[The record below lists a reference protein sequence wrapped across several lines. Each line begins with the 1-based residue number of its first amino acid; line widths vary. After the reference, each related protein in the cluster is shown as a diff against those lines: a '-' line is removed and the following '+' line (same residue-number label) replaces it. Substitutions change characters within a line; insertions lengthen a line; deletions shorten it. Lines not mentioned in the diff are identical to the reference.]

1 MIISV
6 DNYHKDVSYK
16 GIKTYLSYGRIGLFN
31 LESGKKT
38 LSSFHRVIITD
49 KCVFIEVDGR
59 MGILDLDLSLIV
71 PPVYKDILSVNKIA
85 RESYVSSCMSNQS
98 AVSITLDSNSNTPT
112 HIAIQT
118 NAIDANNRIE
128 GLRLTYYYEFE
139 EEDKACIYEVVD
151 SLEDAQT
158 GLFVTISD
166 EEVQLIDIDNIE
178 IKQSSGFR
186 GYEFLPLWHY
196 KDNMFIIR
204 NNNGTYVT
212 STYKDGRFTEKSLFG
227 EFNDSFD
234 EEGSPKIVVHR
245 NEFVSVCYPRNYG
258 ITGFP
263 NTKQF
268 QDKEKAFHEKSGK
281 WALFKYYHTKIEE
294 DDKRWHKFLSNERT
308 CFEQLTSFVFV
319 EPMTQLLDDNEFIC
333 HGDGIDFFM
342 RFEQRG
348 TEASESVKVDERY
361 ETKPCFQGQL
371 NIIACYNSIELR
383 DDGLYDVSTDDGYGL
398 CDKDMQV
405 IVPAKYDYPIEG
417 WGYQLMIVV
426 KKGKYGVINQK
437 AENIVPCRYDY
448 IQIGKDEF
456 HIWDKEYD
464 WDEILNESVPNYSI
478 RNKIEISKSNGNL
491 VEEGYL
497 IIGITNGVP
506 NAAAMTP
513 EPKTLFEKLARI
525 AAKTPT
531 SEMPMTHCDVYS
543 PSGQLISKCEVSKS
557 GVIEFDKDLGILVI
571 FDYLKRYGIYIQKS
585 SRQTLTSDD
594 FSVDNHSL
602 SGNSSDGYSDLEE
615 IIITKDINKV
625 EWNGLGRCRF
635 RKFNVAPENKV
646 FCEVDGLLYTQ
657 KGYNRKGEAYRKH
670 MIELVACPTN
680 VSIHNVMPGTIRI
693 ANCAFKGSMIETLC
707 LPDTLE
713 EIGVNAFY
721 LTPKL
726 KYLKLPMSIRK
737 IEAQDVG
744 KSGDVSP
751 QIEYDTHSFNNWE
764 ELYEY
769 MLINGFEKKNGN
781 IERNE

>member
-6 DNYHKDVSYK
+6 DNYHEDITYK
-16 GIKTYLSYGRIGLFN
+16 GIKTYLSYGRIGLRH

-38 LSSFHRVIITD
+38 LPSFHRVIITD
-49 KCVFIEVDGR
+49 KCVFVEVDGS
-59 MGILDLDLSLIV
+59 MGILDLDLCLIV
-71 PPVYKDILSVNKIA
+71 PPAYKDIFSVNKID
-85 RESYVSSCMSNQS
+85 RDSYITSCRSNQS
-98 AVSITLDSNSNTPT
+98 AVSVTLDSNSSTPT

-118 NAIDANNRIE
+118 NTIDANNKIE
-128 GLRLTYYYEFE
+128 GLRITPYIEYE
-139 EEDKACIYEVVD
+139 EEDKACIYEVTN
-151 SLEDAQT
+151 SLENAKT
-158 GLFVTISD
+158 SLFVAITD
-166 EEVQLIDIDNIE
+166 EEFKLIDIEEIE
-178 IKQSSGFR
+178 IKHNSIGIWN
-186 GYEFLPLWHY
+186 YEFFPLWHY

-212 STYKDGRFTEKSLFG
+212 STYKDGRFTKKSLWG
-227 EFNDSFD
+227 VYDDSF
-234 EEGSPKIVVHR
+234 EEYGSPKVVVHR
-245 NEFVSVCYPRNYG
+245 GEFVSVCYPEEYRFIGSPLAN
-258 ITGFP
+258 
-263 NTKQF
+263 QE
-268 QDKEKAFHEKSGK
+268 KEEVFAENRRK
-281 WALFKYYHTKIEE
+281 WALFKYHHTKIEK
-294 DDKRWHKFLSNERT
+294 DDKRWHKFFSNEKT

-319 EPMTQLLDDNEFIC
+319 DPMTQLQDNNEFIC
-333 HGDGIDFFM
+333 HGDGMDLLM
-342 RFEQRG
+342 RFEQKID
-348 TEASESVKVDERY
+348 EIDEILMFDERY
-361 ETKPCFQGQL
+361 KTRACSEGQL
-371 NIIACYNSIELR
+371 NLIACYDTIELR
-383 DDGLYDVSTDDGYGL
+383 EDGLFNVTTKDGYGL

-405 IVPAKYDYPIEG
+405 IVPAKYDYPLEE
-417 WGYQLMIVV
+417 WCYQIMIVS
-426 KKGKYGVINQK
+426 KNGKYGVINQK
-437 AENIVPCRYDY
+437 AEEIVPCKYDY
-448 IQIGKDEF
+448 IQIGKDDF
-456 HIWDKEYD
+456 HIWDKELE
-464 WDEILNESVPNYSI
+464 WDDLLNQSVSNYSI
-478 RNKIEISKSNGNL
+478 RSKIEISKSNGNL

-594 FSVDNHSL
+594 FSDDNHSL

-657 KGYNRKGEAYRKH
+657 KGYNRKGDAYRKH

>member
-6 DNYHKDVSYK
+6 DNYHEDVSYK
-16 GIKTYLSYGRIGLFN
+16 GIKTYLSYGRIGLYH

-128 GLRLTYYYEFE
+128 GLRLTYYNEFE

-178 IKQSSGFR
+178 IKQNSCFR
-186 GYEFLPLWHY
+186 DYEFLPLWHY

-212 STYKDGRFTEKSLFG
+212 STYKDGRFTKRSLWG
-227 EFNDSFD
+227 EFDDSFED
-234 EEGSPKIVVHR
+234 YGSPKIVVHR
-245 NEFVSVCYPRNYG
+245 GEFISVCYPERYRYIGSPFAN
-258 ITGFP
+258 
-263 NTKQF
+263 QE
-268 QDKEKAFHEKSGK
+268 KEKVFAEKKGK
-281 WALFKYYHTKIEE
+281 WALFKYYHKKIEE

-417 WGYQLMIVV
+417 WGYQLMIVSR
-426 KKGKYGVINQK
+426 KGKYGVINQK
-437 AENIVPCRYDY
+437 AENIIPCRYDY

-464 WDEILNESVPNYSI
+464 WDQILNESVPNYSI
-478 RNKIEISKSNGNL
+478 RNKIDMKISDGDLIK
-491 VEEGYL
+491 EGYI
-497 IIGITNGVP
+497 IIGITKGVP
-506 NAAAMTP
+506 NVAIVTTEA
-513 EPKTLFEKLARI
+513 KTLFEKLARI
-525 AAKTPT
+525 AAKTHS
-531 SEMPMTHCDVYS
+531 SETTMTHCDVYS
-543 PSGQLISKCEVSKS
+543 PNGQFLSKCEVSKS
-557 GVIEFDKDLGILVI
+557 GVIEFDKDLGLLVI
-571 FDYLKRYGIYIQKS
+571 FDCLQRYGVYIQKS
-585 SRQTLTSDD
+585 SSSTLTSDD
-594 FSVDNHSL
+594 FSDATHSL
-602 SGNSSDGYSDLEE
+602 NGNSSDGYSDLEE
-615 IIITKDINKV
+615 IIITKEISKV

-635 RKFNVAPENKV
+635 RKFKVDPENKV
-646 FCEVDGLLYTQ
+646 FCEADGVLYTQ
-657 KGYNRKGEAYRKH
+657 KGYDRKGDTQRKR

-680 VSIHNVMPGTIRI
+680 VSTHNVMAGTIRI
-693 ANCAFKGSMIETLC
+693 ANCAFKGSNVEKLN

-721 LTPKL
+721 LANQIKELEIPL
-726 KYLKLPMSIRK
+726 SIRK
-737 IEAQDVG
+737 IESQDVG
-744 KSGDVSP
+744 KSGAPSP
-751 QIEYDTHSFNNWE
+751 TIKYDGHVFLNWE
-764 ELYEY
+764 DLYTY
-769 MLINGFEKKNGN
+769 MCEHGFERKYGN
-781 IERNE
+781 VIKI